1 MADLND
7 LLVQFEQKL
16 KRLQGADELTSQA
29 PAVFKQFA
37 EQVERRS
44 GAERRRVN
52 RSEDPRRGPDEA
64 PHPG

>member
-7 LLVQFEQKL
+7 LLMQFERKL
-16 KRLQGADELTSQA
+16 KELKGADELTSQA

-37 EQVERRS
+37 EQVERRN
-44 GAERRRVN
+44 GAERRRAD
-52 RSEDPRRGPDEA
+52 RSGEQRRRPNEA

>member
-16 KRLQGADELTSQA
+16 KRLKGADELTSQA

-52 RSEDPRRGPDEA
+52 RFEDPRRGPDEA
-64 PHPG
+64 THPG